1 MTVLLSYD
9 CKILLFTVINILSEI
24 GLEYIDAELQI
35 HVKGES
41 FWS

>member
-9 CKILLFTVINILSEI
+9 CKILLLLTLSEI
-24 GLEYIDAELQI
+24 GLEYIDAEVQI

-41 FWS
+41 F